1 MSRHILS
8 GCFLN
13 SIKTI
18 VEQLGYTGESGS
30 FALAAFR
37 RGFVCFAFCG
47 SLWRL
52 PTDLVLRC
60 SCCNSEIFM
69 ICISSNSRS
78 SWQLLSNLS
87 HSCSRPSPHLT
98 TTNNLGQLH
107 TSSQVTAHRAVRP
120 TLLDPLHRFLP
131 LDVGGHAPVL
141 LTDLSFKDRLPL
153 PVIDFTVP
161 GWGLRCS
168 VLTRGLRTSCPW
180 RSP

>member
-30 FALAAFR
+30 SALAAFR
-37 RGFVCFAFCG
+37 RGIVCFALCE

-52 PTDLVLRC
+52 PTDLVFRC
-60 SCCNSEIFM
+60 SCCSSEIFM

-98 TTNNLGQLH
+98 TTNNLAPLRTNSH
-107 TSSQVTAHRAVRP
+107 VTANRPSVRCGRLSWIRFIVFFLLMWAG
-120 TLLDPLHRFLP
+120 TLPSFSQISPLKI
-131 LDVGGHAPVL
+131 A
-141 LTDLSFKDRLPL
+141 
-153 PVIDFTVP
+153 
-161 GWGLRCS
+161 C
-168 VLTRGLRTSCPW
+168 
-180 RSP
+180 RSL